1 MVHGIY
7 MNHELFAMN
16 PNSTFQTFNLALPV
30 RRAFKLINLSSFIA
44 NRIAFN
50 KGRSFSRF
58 IIRLSTAATII
69 SVVAMI
75 LTLAFA
81 NGFQQKVSEKVFDF
95 WGHIRIQHTS
105 PYTSII
111 TEEVPIIN
119 NPELSAAIKQLPDVK
134 AIYPFATKYAIL
146 KTKDN
151 LQGILVKGLDKVYDF
166 DHFKEFMVEGSTIG
180 YNDST
185 YSRDILI
192 SQKTAKELQLNVNDR
207 VAIYFIKP
215 DRSIRPD
222 KLTIKGIF
230 KTGIADF
237 DNSFAIGDIQLIR
250 RLNGWEPNT
259 IGGYEVVLNDYRKA
273 DTLTQQIAQLPEL
286 DEDLNVQSIKEYV
299 PNIFDWLNMQFTT
312 RNVLIGIMIVV
323 AVINLITCLIILVL
337 ERMRMVGVLKAIGA
351 TDWTIQKIFLRHSLI
366 IALRGIAIGAVTGL
380 VIIYLQIKT
389 GFIRLDEDAYYMDR
403 AAVSITVWE
412 VLFICGAT
420 FLVCLLVLLIPSY
433 IVKKIRPVK
442 AIHFR

>member
-1 MVHGIY
+1 
-7 MNHELFAMN
+7 
-16 PNSTFQTFNLALPV
+16 
-30 RRAFKLINLSSFIA
+30 
-44 NRIAFN
+44 
-50 KGRSFSRF
+50 
-58 IIRLSTAATII
+58 
-69 SVVAMI
+69 MI

-95 WGHIRIQHTS
+95 WGHIRIQQLS

-111 TEEVPIIN
+111 TEEVPITN
-119 NPELSAAIKQLPDVK
+119 QTELSAAIRQVPDVK
-134 AIYPFATKYAIL
+134 AVYPFATKYAIL
-146 KTKDN
+146 KTEDN
-151 LQGILVKGLDKVYDF
+151 LQGILLKGLDSSYDF
-166 DHFKEFMVEGSTIG
+166 SKLSDFIIEGSLVQ
-180 YNDST
+180 YNDTT
-185 YSRDILI
+185 YSRDIMI
-192 SQKTAKELQLNVNDR
+192 SQKTAKELELKLNDR
-207 VAIYFIKP
+207 VLIYFIKP

-250 RLNGWEPNT
+250 RLNGWEANA
-259 IGGYEVVLNDYRKA
+259 IGGYEVVLNDYRTT
-273 DTLTQQIAQLPEL
+273 DTLIQQIAQLPEL
-286 DEDLNVQSIKEYV
+286 DEDLHVQGIKEYV

-351 TDWTIQKIFLRHSLI
+351 TDWTIRKIFLRHSLI
-366 IALRGIAIGAVTGL
+366 IALRGIIAGALIGLAV
-380 VIIYLQIKT
+380 IYLQIKT
-389 GFIRLDEDAYYMDR
+389 GFIKLDEEAYYMDR
-403 AAVSITVWE
+403 AAVSISAAE

-420 FLVCLLVLLIPSY
+420 FVVCLLVLLIPSY